1 MKNWKDII
9 RHRTFRYMDHSTK
22 STFHGKAYTAMTS
35 FAVDDALAL
44 SVSDEQ
50 SPPVVR
56 LWVHDETIVLGIPDG
71 KLPYIE
77 EGVSFLQ
84 HSGKNVV
91 IRNSGGLAVALDK
104 GVLNISLI
112 LPGVK
117 HISIHDCYEA
127 MVSFVQYM
135 LRDVTDAIEAYEIGD
150 SYCPGDYDLSI
161 NGRKFAGISQR
172 RVKDGAAIQIY
183 LDVEGNS
190 RERAQLIQQFYEVG
204 KKDEETAF
212 TYPNVDPNVMG
223 SLSELVGVDLTV
235 EDMKQRVS
243 AALTDFTEEVVSA
256 NFSEEELAHYEKR
269 LKQMEKRNEKIQ

>member
-9 RHRTFRYMDHSTK
+9 RHQTFRYIDHSAMP
-22 STFHGKAYTAMTS
+22 TFHGKDYTAMTS

-56 LWVHDETIVLGIPDG
+56 LWVHGETIVLGIPDG
-71 KLPYIE
+71 KLPYID
-77 EGVSFLQ
+77 EGVAHLKQ
-84 HSGKNVV
+84 AGKHVV

-127 MVSFVQYM
+127 MVSFIQYM
-135 LRDVTDAIEAYEIGD
+135 LRDVTDAIEAYEIVQ

-190 RERAQLIQQFYEVG
+190 KERAQLIREFYDIG

-212 TYPNVDPNVMG
+212 SYPTVDPQVMG
-223 SLSELVGVDLTV
+223 SLSELIGIDLTV
-235 EDMKQRVS
+235 KDMKERVS
-243 AALTDFTEEVVSA
+243 VALAEFTETVIEMDFTDQ
-256 NFSEEELAHYEKR
+256 ELVHFEKR
-269 LKQMEKRNEKIQ
+269 LKQMEKRNEKI